1 MAKVRITQVRSQ
13 IGQSERHRGT
23 LRALG
28 LGKIGRVARARGEP
42 GARRHAPQGPPPRE
56 GRRGVDGREAAEPL
70 ESPAGA
76 GARRT
81 ASASA
86 AAWAPARAATAG
98 RGIKGQKSRSGSHK
112 MRAGFEGGQMPIY
125 MRHRQ
130 AARLDVEG
138 RDADRPVPHLHA
150 AGQRP
155 RPRPLRRGRRGHA
168 RDRSSRR
175 ACSRT
180 RRST

>member
-1 MAKVRITQVRSQ
+1 MAKVKITQVRSQ

-28 LGKIGRVARARGEP
+28 LGKIGRSREHEREP

-56 GRRGVDGREAAEPL
+56 GGRGLAWPRAAEPL

-76 GARRT
+76 GAGGPQARRPRPGLRQGPLLPAAASRARSRARART
-81 ASASA
+81 RCAPASRAARCRSTCASASCA
-86 AAWAPARAATAG
+86 ARRRRTRCRSGRSAPR
-98 RGIKGQKSRSGSHK
+98 RSRSTSATSTASTPAT
-112 MRAGFEGGQMPIY
+112 RS
-125 MRHRQ
+125 
-130 AARLDVEG
+130 
-138 RDADRPVPHLHA
+138 
-150 AGQRP
+150 
-155 RPRPLRRGRRGHA
+155 RRS
-168 RDRSSRR
+168 RSSRR